1 MQFRF
6 LKRHPKTFVGF
17 GAHAAKLQKQK
28 QMLER
33 EKAATM
39 PPRRQGEIGSLMGI
53 VRNDG
58 FKQAVAVRSRHAQME
73 RGGSPEKAA

>member
-33 EKAATM
+33 EVSGGCAPLAF
-39 PPRRQGEIGSLMGI
+39 SLT
-53 VRNDG
+53 
-58 FKQAVAVRSRHAQME
+58 A
-73 RGGSPEKAA
+73 